1 MKKHLLVI
9 ISLIFMVLSF
19 FTFNDSVVSSDNNND
34 KSSYLFDRQQS
45 DIESIY
51 NIASSNKT
59 VMPELQNSLPSPSF
73 RLLSSQKKTQQQS
86 INNIL
91 LKRFS
96 SEVQPTNN
104 YNTKFSFPLSS
115 KDDLIVI
122 VRHLIIWQLTIDN
135 IDNWQFNL

>member
-19 FTFNDSVVSSDNNND
+19 FTFNGSVVSSDNNND

-51 NIASSNKT
+51 NITSSNKT

-73 RLLSSQKKTQQQS
+73 RLLSSQKKTQQNI

-122 VRHLIIWQLTIDN
+122 VRHLII
-135 IDNWQFNL
+135 

>member
-19 FTFNDSVVSSDNNND
+19 FTFNDSVVSSDNNKDN
-34 KSSYLFDRQQS
+34 SSYLFDRQQS
-45 DIESIY
+45 DIESIFS
-51 NIASSNKT
+51 IASSNKT
-59 VMPELQNSLPSPSF
+59 VIPELQNSLPSPSF

-96 SEVQPTNN
+96 SEVQPTKN

-122 VRHLIIWQLTIDN
+122 VRHLII
-135 IDNWQFNL
+135 

>member
-19 FTFNDSVVSSDNNND
+19 FTFNDSVISSDNNND
-34 KSSYLFDRQQS
+34 KSLYLFDRQQS

-122 VRHLIIWQLTIDN
+122 VRHLII
-135 IDNWQFNL
+135 

>member
-19 FTFNDSVVSSDNNND
+19 FTFNDSVISSDNNND

-73 RLLSSQKKTQQQS
+73 RLLSSQKKTQQNI

-96 SEVQPTNN
+96 SEVQPTKN

-122 VRHLIIWQLTIDN
+122 VRHLII
-135 IDNWQFNL
+135 

>member
-19 FTFNDSVVSSDNNND
+19 FTFNDSVVSSDNNKDN
-34 KSSYLFDRQQS
+34 SSYLFDRQQS

-51 NIASSNKT
+51 NITSSNKT
-59 VMPELQNSLPSPSF
+59 VMPELQNTITLPSF

-122 VRHLIIWQLTIDN
+122 VRHLII
-135 IDNWQFNL
+135 

>member
-19 FTFNDSVVSSDNNND
+19 FTFNDSVISSDNNND

-51 NIASSNKT
+51 NITSSNKT

-73 RLLSSQKKTQQQS
+73 RLLSSQKKIQQQS

-122 VRHLIIWQLTIDN
+122 VRHLII
-135 IDNWQFNL
+135 

>member
-45 DIESIY
+45 DIESIFS
-51 NIASSNKT
+51 IASSNKT

-122 VRHLIIWQLTIDN
+122 VRHLII
-135 IDNWQFNL
+135 

>member
-73 RLLSSQKKTQQQS
+73 RLLSSQKKIQQNI

-122 VRHLIIWQLTIDN
+122 VRHLII
-135 IDNWQFNL
+135 

>member
-19 FTFNDSVVSSDNNND
+19 FTFNDSVISSDNNND

-51 NIASSNKT
+51 NITSSNKT
-59 VMPELQNSLPSPSF
+59 VMLELQNSLPSPSF

-122 VRHLIIWQLTIDN
+122 VRHLII
-135 IDNWQFNL
+135 

>member
-1 MKKHLLVI
+1 MKKHLLLI

-19 FTFNDSVVSSDNNND
+19 FTFNDSVISSDNNND

-51 NIASSNKT
+51 NITSSNKT

-122 VRHLIIWQLTIDN
+122 VRHLII
-135 IDNWQFNL
+135 

>member
-19 FTFNDSVVSSDNNND
+19 FTINDSVISSDNNND

-73 RLLSSQKKTQQQS
+73 RLLSSQKKTQQNI

-96 SEVQPTNN
+96 SEVQPTKN

-122 VRHLIIWQLTIDN
+122 VRHLII
-135 IDNWQFNL
+135 

>member
-19 FTFNDSVVSSDNNND
+19 FTFNDSVISSDNNND

-45 DIESIY
+45 DLESIY

-122 VRHLIIWQLTIDN
+122 VRHLII
-135 IDNWQFNL
+135 

>member
-9 ISLIFMVLSF
+9 ISLIFMVLSL

-122 VRHLIIWQLTIDN
+122 VRHLII
-135 IDNWQFNL
+135 

>member
-51 NIASSNKT
+51 NITSSNKT

-73 RLLSSQKKTQQQS
+73 RLLSSQKKIQQNI

-122 VRHLIIWQLTIDN
+122 VRHLII
-135 IDNWQFNL
+135 

>member
-19 FTFNDSVVSSDNNND
+19 FTINDSVISSDNNND

-115 KDDLIVI
+115 QDDLIVI
-122 VRHLIIWQLTIDN
+122 VRHLII
-135 IDNWQFNL
+135 

>member
-19 FTFNDSVVSSDNNND
+19 FTFNDSVISSDNNND

-51 NIASSNKT
+51 NITSSNKT

-96 SEVQPTNN
+96 SEVQKKKN

-122 VRHLIIWQLTIDN
+122 VRHLII
-135 IDNWQFNL
+135 

>member
-19 FTFNDSVVSSDNNND
+19 FTFNDSVISSDNNND

-51 NIASSNKT
+51 NITSSNKT

-115 KDDLIVI
+115 KEDLIVI
-122 VRHLIIWQLTIDN
+122 VRKLII
-135 IDNWQFNL
+135 

>member
-19 FTFNDSVVSSDNNND
+19 ITFNDSVISSDNNND

-51 NIASSNKT
+51 NITSSNKT

-122 VRHLIIWQLTIDN
+122 VRHLII
-135 IDNWQFNL
+135 

>member
-19 FTFNDSVVSSDNNND
+19 FTFNDSVISSDNNND

-59 VMPELQNSLPSPSF
+59 VMPELQNSLPSTTIVTKENPTTINKQHSF
-73 RLLSSQKKTQQQS
+73 KTLLFRSATNQQLQHKIFIPTVIERWFNCDSKT
-86 INNIL
+86 
-91 LKRFS
+91 
-96 SEVQPTNN
+96 P
-104 YNTKFSFPLSS
+104 Y
-115 KDDLIVI
+115 
-122 VRHLIIWQLTIDN
+122 
-135 IDNWQFNL
+135 QFIMHNS

>member
-19 FTFNDSVVSSDNNND
+19 FTINDSVISSDNNND

-73 RLLSSQKKTQQQS
+73 RLLSSQKKTQQNI
-86 INNIL
+86 INNII

-96 SEVQPTNN
+96 SEVQPTKN

-122 VRHLIIWQLTIDN
+122 VRHLII
-135 IDNWQFNL
+135 

>member
-19 FTFNDSVVSSDNNND
+19 FTFNDSVISSDNNND

-51 NIASSNKT
+51 NITSSNKT

-73 RLLSSQKKTQQQS
+73 RLLSSQKKTQQNI

-122 VRHLIIWQLTIDN
+122 VRHLII
-135 IDNWQFNL
+135 

>member
-19 FTFNDSVVSSDNNND
+19 FTINDSVISSDNNND

-51 NIASSNKT
+51 NITSSNKT

-115 KDDLIVI
+115 QDDLIVI
-122 VRHLIIWQLTIDN
+122 VRHLII
-135 IDNWQFNL
+135 

>member
-19 FTFNDSVVSSDNNND
+19 FTFNDSVISSDNNKDN
-34 KSSYLFDRQQS
+34 SSFLFDRQQS
-45 DIESIY
+45 DIESIFS
-51 NIASSNKT
+51 IASSNKT

-122 VRHLIIWQLTIDN
+122 VRHLII
-135 IDNWQFNL
+135 

>member
-1 MKKHLLVI
+1 MKKHLLLI

-19 FTFNDSVVSSDNNND
+19 FTFNDSVVSSDNNKDN
-34 KSSYLFDRQQS
+34 SSYLFDRQQS
-45 DIESIY
+45 DIESIFS
-51 NIASSNKT
+51 IASSNKT

-122 VRHLIIWQLTIDN
+122 VRHLII
-135 IDNWQFNL
+135 

>member
-34 KSSYLFDRQQS
+34 NSSYLFDRQQS

-51 NIASSNKT
+51 NITSSNKT

-73 RLLSSQKKTQQQS
+73 RLLSSQKKIQQNI

-122 VRHLIIWQLTIDN
+122 VRHLII
-135 IDNWQFNL
+135 

>member
-1 MKKHLLVI
+1 MKKHLLAI

-19 FTFNDSVVSSDNNND
+19 FTFNDSVISSDNNND

-51 NIASSNKT
+51 NITSANKT
-59 VMPELQNSLPSPSF
+59 VMPELQNTLPSPSF
-73 RLLSSQKKTQQQS
+73 RLLSSQKKNQQQS

-122 VRHLIIWQLTIDN
+122 VRHLII
-135 IDNWQFNL
+135 

>member
-19 FTFNDSVVSSDNNND
+19 FTFNDSVISSDNNND

-59 VMPELQNSLPSPSF
+59 VMPELQNTITLPSF

-122 VRHLIIWQLTIDN
+122 VRHLII
-135 IDNWQFNL
+135 

>member
-34 KSSYLFDRQQS
+34 NSSYLFDRQQS

-51 NIASSNKT
+51 NITSSNKT

-122 VRHLIIWQLTIDN
+122 VRHLII
-135 IDNWQFNL
+135 

>member
-19 FTFNDSVVSSDNNND
+19 FTFNDSVVSSDNNKDN
-34 KSSYLFDRQQS
+34 SSFLFDRQQS

-122 VRHLIIWQLTIDN
+122 VRHLII
-135 IDNWQFNL
+135 

>member
-1 MKKHLLVI
+1 MKKHLLLI

-19 FTFNDSVVSSDNNND
+19 FTFNDSVVSSDNNKDN
-34 KSSYLFDRQQS
+34 KSYLFDRQQS
-45 DIESIY
+45 DIESIFS
-51 NIASSNKT
+51 IASSNKT

-122 VRHLIIWQLTIDN
+122 VRHLII
-135 IDNWQFNL
+135 

>member
-1 MKKHLLVI
+1 MKKHLLLI

-19 FTFNDSVVSSDNNND
+19 FTFNDSVVSSDNNKDN
-34 KSSYLFDRQQS
+34 SSYLFDRQQS
-45 DIESIY
+45 DIESIFS
-51 NIASSNKT
+51 IASSNKT

-96 SEVQPTNN
+96 SEVQPTKN

-122 VRHLIIWQLTIDN
+122 VRHLII
-135 IDNWQFNL
+135 

>member
-19 FTFNDSVVSSDNNND
+19 FTFNDSVISSDNNND

-96 SEVQPTNN
+96 SEVQPTKN

-122 VRHLIIWQLTIDN
+122 VRHLII
-135 IDNWQFNL
+135 

>member
-1 MKKHLLVI
+1 MKKHLLLI

-19 FTFNDSVVSSDNNND
+19 FTFNDSVVSSDNNKDN
-34 KSSYLFDRQQS
+34 SSFLFDKQQS

-73 RLLSSQKKTQQQS
+73 RLLSSQKKTQQQL

-96 SEVQPTNN
+96 SEVQPTKN

-122 VRHLIIWQLTIDN
+122 VRHLII
-135 IDNWQFNL
+135 

>member
-19 FTFNDSVVSSDNNND
+19 FTFNDSVVSSDNNKDN
-34 KSSYLFDRQQS
+34 SSYLFDRQQS
-45 DIESIY
+45 DIESIFS
-51 NIASSNKT
+51 IASSNKT

-96 SEVQPTNN
+96 SEVQPTKN

-122 VRHLIIWQLTIDN
+122 VRHLII
-135 IDNWQFNL
+135 

>member
-34 KSSYLFDRQQS
+34 NKSYLFDRQQS

-96 SEVQPTNN
+96 SEVQPTKN

-122 VRHLIIWQLTIDN
+122 VRHLII
-135 IDNWQFNL
+135 

>member
-1 MKKHLLVI
+1 MKKHLLLI

-19 FTFNDSVVSSDNNND
+19 FTFNDSVVSSDNNKNN
-34 KSSYLFDRQQS
+34 SSYLFDRQQS
-45 DIESIY
+45 DIESIFS
-51 NIASSNKT
+51 IASSNKT

-96 SEVQPTNN
+96 SEVQPTKN

-122 VRHLIIWQLTIDN
+122 VRHLII
-135 IDNWQFNL
+135 

>member
-19 FTFNDSVVSSDNNND
+19 FTINDSVISSDNNND

-51 NIASSNKT
+51 NITSSNKT

-96 SEVQPTNN
+96 SEVQPTKN

-122 VRHLIIWQLTIDN
+122 VRHLII
-135 IDNWQFNL
+135 

>member
-19 FTFNDSVVSSDNNND
+19 FTFNDSVVSSDNNKDN
-34 KSSYLFDRQQS
+34 SSYLFDRQQS

-51 NIASSNKT
+51 KITSSNKT

-122 VRHLIIWQLTIDN
+122 VRHLII
-135 IDNWQFNL
+135 

>member
-19 FTFNDSVVSSDNNND
+19 FTFNDSVVSSDNNKD

-51 NIASSNKT
+51 NITSSNKT
-59 VMPELQNSLPSPSF
+59 VMPELQNSVPSPSF

-96 SEVQPTNN
+96 SEVQPTKN

-122 VRHLIIWQLTIDN
+122 VRHLII
-135 IDNWQFNL
+135 